1 MEDNWR
7 KALKISHDIWN
18 EYLSPCD
25 NTLNLKIFEFLL
37 AHYFIF
43 WHEEIA
49 KEYNITIDDGN
60 AIELVKKCFKIF
72 AERLENDFNNYE
84 IVNGNLKEGK

>member
-7 KALKISHDIWN
+7 KALKISSDIWN

-25 NTLNLKIFEFLL
+25 NSFNLQIFHFLL
-37 AHYFIF
+37 SHYFLF
-43 WHEEIA
+43 RYEEIA
-49 KEYNITIDDGN
+49 KEYNIPTDN
-60 AIELVKKCFKIF
+60 SNTIELAKKCFKIF

-84 IVNGNLKEGK
+84 IVNGNLKEGE